1 MIKSSLNNTI
11 LIELEKETE
20 NSITL
25 SNGTELWL
33 DTDIERLWHA
43 RQYGIV
49 KYTSPNIN
57 KRIDDGVELK
67 KGDKVYIHHLVIDN
81 VIEIDGKKLYRADIE
96 QIYAYKRNGK
106 IKMLMDYIF
115 VEPVKDEEL
124 VSESGVIMKTQSK
137 EIINQGIV
145 RYINK
150 FTEDFNVGDKIMF
163 QKNSNY
169 KMKIDDKELYRM
181 KNSNAEAILG

>member
-20 NSITL
+20 DSITL

-33 DTDIERLWHA
+33 DTEIERLWHA
-43 RQYGIV
+43 RQHGVV
-49 KYTSPNIN
+49 KYTTPNVN
-57 KRIDDGVELK
+57 KRVDDDVELK

-81 VIEIDGKKLYRADIE
+81 FVDFDDEKLYRADIE

-106 IKMLMDYIF
+106 INMLMDYIF
-115 VEPVKDEEL
+115 VEPIKDKEL
-124 VSESGVIMKTQSK
+124 VSESGIIMKTK
-137 EIINQGIV
+137 EEEITNQGIV
-145 RYINK
+145 RHVNK
-150 FTEDFNVGDKIMF
+150 FTEDFKVGDKIIF

-169 KMKIDDKELYRM
+169 KMKIEDKELYRM
-181 KNSNAEAILG
+181 RNDNVEAIIE